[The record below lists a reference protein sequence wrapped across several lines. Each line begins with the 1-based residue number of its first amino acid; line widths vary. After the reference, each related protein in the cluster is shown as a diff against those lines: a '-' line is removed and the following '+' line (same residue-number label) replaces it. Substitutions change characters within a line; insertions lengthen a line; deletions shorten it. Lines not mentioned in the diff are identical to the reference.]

1 MICVVRFKITVW
13 VIRFLVR
20 NREIER
26 LRSLVEME
34 ELGDR

>member
-1 MICVVRFKITVW
+1 MICVVRFKIIVW
-13 VIRFLVR
+13 EIRFLVR